1 MRTRISQKLW
11 RLMRENNLSQSGL
24 SRATGIPQPTINRI
38 LSEVTREP
46 RRDAVIAIAK
56 FFGIAPQSLFDD
68 EISILKGEVTRMPL
82 PELYARID
90 MLSENE
96 RLELFERM
104 SKSY

>member
-11 RLMRENNLSQSGL
+11 RLMRENNLSQSAL

-46 RRDAVIAIAK
+46 RRDAVIAIAA
-56 FFGIAPQSLFDD
+56 FFGIPPQSLFDD

-96 RLELFERM
+96 RLELFERIV
-104 SKSY
+104 KSY

>member
-46 RRDAVIAIAK
+46 RRDAVIAIAE
-56 FFGIAPQSLFDD
+56 FFGIPTQSLFDD

-96 RLELFERM
+96 RFELFELI

>member
-11 RLMRENNLSQSGL
+11 RLMRENNLSQSAL

-46 RRDAVIAIAK
+46 RRDAVIAIAA
-56 FFGIAPQSLFDD
+56 FFGIPPQSLFDD
-68 EISILKGEVTRMPL
+68 EISILKCEVTKMPL

-96 RLELFERM
+96 RLELFERIV
-104 SKSY
+104 KSY

>member
-68 EISILKGEVTRMPL
+68 EISILKGEVTKMPL

-96 RLELFERM
+96 RLELFERIV
-104 SKSY
+104 KSY

>member
-68 EISILKGEVTRMPL
+68 EISILKGEATKMPL

-96 RLELFERM
+96 RLELFERIV
-104 SKSY
+104 KSY

>member
-68 EISILKGEVTRMPL
+68 EISILKGEVTKMPL

>member
-11 RLMRENNLSQSGL
+11 RLMRENNLSQSAL

-46 RRDAVIAIAK
+46 RRDAVIAIAA
-56 FFGIAPQSLFDD
+56 FFGIPPQSLFDD
-68 EISILKGEVTRMPL
+68 EISILKGEVTKMPL

>member
-24 SRATGIPQPTINRI
+24 SKATGIPQPTINRI

-68 EISILKGEVTRMPL
+68 EISILKGEVTKMPL